1 MGTITQKRV
10 FDKVTSPVQVS
21 GAEAMMLSLI
31 EEGVDII
38 FGYPGGAIMPV
49 YDALYDYRDKIR
61 HILVRHE
68 QGAAH
73 AAEGFAKVSGR
84 VGVCLVTSG
93 PGSTNMITGL
103 ADAMVDSMPMV
114 CISGQVG
121 SPLLGS
127 DAFQET
133 DVMGIS
139 MPVTKWN
146 YQITSAEEIPEVMAK
161 AFYIA
166 TTGRPGP
173 VMIDITKDAQFGT
186 LDFKYEKCTK
196 LRSYFPYPKV
206 KKEDIESAA
215 ILINNSKKPLL
226 LAGHGILISD
236 AQNELEKLVTKA
248 EIPVASTLLGLSA
261 FPSRHPLYVG
271 LLGMHGNYGP
281 NVKTNECDVLIAVGM
296 RFDDR
301 ITGNLNTYAKQAT
314 IIHIEIDPAE
324 INKNVE
330 IDVAVNAD
338 AKDALDALLPLI
350 KNNEHTEWL
359 ESFKKY
365 EQEEYEKV
373 IKKNIKP
380 DTGHIKMDEV
390 VHMISEKTKGGAI
403 VVTDVG
409 QNQMVAARNY
419 KFTKSNSW
427 VTSGGLGTMGFG
439 LPAANGAKIA
449 MPDREVIA
457 FIGDGGFQMT
467 MQELG
472 TISQSKIAIKIV
484 LLNNS
489 FLGMVRQWQ
498 DMFFEKRYSFTEMA
512 NPDFVA
518 LAGAFGIPG
527 RKVTNREVLEDAV
540 NEMLASKE
548 AFLLEVVVGKEDN
561 VFPMIPVGESVS
573 NVRLE

>member
-1 MGTITQKRV
+1 MGTITQKRI

-103 ADAMVDSMPMV
+103 ADAMIDSMPMV

-121 SPLLGS
+121 SSLLGS

-206 KKEDIESAA
+206 KKEDIKAAA

-226 LAGHGILISD
+226 LAGHGILISN

-330 IDVAVNAD
+330 TDVAINAD

-373 IKKNIKP
+373 IKKNINP
-380 DTGHIKMDEV
+380 ASGQIKMDEV

-419 KFTKSNSW
+419 KFTEPNSW

-472 TISQSKIAIKIV
+472 TIAQSKIVVKIV

-498 DMFFEKRYSFTEMA
+498 EMFFEKRYSFTEMD
-512 NPDFVA
+512 NPDFIA

-548 AFLLEVVVGKEDN
+548 AFLLEVAVGKEDN
-561 VFPMIPVGESVS
+561 VFPMIPIGESVS

>member
-114 CISGQVG
+114 CISGQVS

-206 KKEDIESAA
+206 KKEDIETVA

-350 KNNEHTEWL
+350 KNNKHTEWL

-373 IKKNIKP
+373 IKKNINP
-380 DTGHIKMDEV
+380 ASGQIKMDEV

-427 VTSGGLGTMGFG
+427 VTS
-439 LPAANGAKIA
+439 
-449 MPDREVIA
+449 
-457 FIGDGGFQMT
+457 
-467 MQELG
+467 
-472 TISQSKIAIKIV
+472 
-484 LLNNS
+484 
-489 FLGMVRQWQ
+489 
-498 DMFFEKRYSFTEMA
+498 
-512 NPDFVA
+512 
-518 LAGAFGIPG
+518 
-527 RKVTNREVLEDAV
+527 
-540 NEMLASKE
+540 
-548 AFLLEVVVGKEDN
+548 
-561 VFPMIPVGESVS
+561 
-573 NVRLE
+573 

>member
-10 FDKVTSPVQVS
+10 FNKVTSPVQVS

-68 QGAAH
+68 QGVAH

-103 ADAMVDSMPMV
+103 ADAMIDSMPMV

-146 YQITSAEEIPEVMAK
+146 YQITSAEEIPEAMAK

-206 KKEDIESAA
+206 KKEDIKAAA

-226 LAGHGILISD
+226 LVGHGILISD

-338 AKDALDALLPLI
+338 AKDALYALLPLI
-350 KNNEHTEWL
+350 KNNKHTEWL

-373 IKKNIKP
+373 IKKNINP
-380 DTGHIKMDEV
+380 ASGQIKMDEV

-419 KFTKSNSW
+419 KFAEPNSW

-457 FIGDGGFQMT
+457 FTGDGGFQMT

-472 TISQSKIAIKIV
+472 TIAQSKIVVKIV

-498 DMFFEKRYSFTEMA
+498 EMFFEKRYSFTEMD
-512 NPDFVA
+512 NPDFIA

-527 RKVTNREVLEDAV
+527 RKVTNREVLKDAV
-540 NEMLASKE
+540 DEMLASKE

>member
-10 FDKVTSPVQVS
+10 FDKVRSPVQVS

-93 PGSTNMITGL
+93 PGTTNMITGL

-139 MPVTKWN
+139 MPITKWN
-146 YQITSAEEIPEVMAK
+146 CQITSAEEIPEVMAK

-166 TTGRPGP
+166 NTGRPGP

-206 KKEDIESAA
+206 KKEDIEAAA

-271 LLGMHGNYGP
+271 MLGMHGNYGP

-330 IDVAVNAD
+330 IDVAVNTD

-350 KNNEHTEWL
+350 KNNKHTEWL

-373 IKKNIKP
+373 IKKNINP
-380 DTGHIKMDEV
+380 VTGQIKMDEV

-419 KFTKSNSW
+419 KFTEPNSW

-449 MPDREVIA
+449 KPEREVIV

-472 TISQSKIAIKIV
+472 TIAQSKIAVKIV

-498 DMFFEKRYSFTEMA
+498 DMFFEKRYSFTEMD
-512 NPDFVA
+512 NPDFIA

-527 RKVTNREVLEDAV
+527 RKVTNRQVLEDAV

-548 AFLLEVVVGKEDN
+548 AFLLEVAVGKEDN

>member
-49 YDALYDYRDKIR
+49 YDALYDYKDKIR

-103 ADAMVDSMPMV
+103 ADAMIDSMPMV

-161 AFYIA
+161 AFYLA
-166 TTGRPGP
+166 NTGRPGP

-206 KKEDIESAA
+206 KKEDIKAAA

-314 IIHIEIDPAE
+314 IIHVEIDPAE

-373 IKKNIKP
+373 IKKNINP
-380 DTGHIKMDEV
+380 ASGQIKMDEV

-409 QNQMVAARNY
+409 QNQMVTARNY

-472 TISQSKIAIKIV
+472 TIAQSKIAVKIV

-498 DMFFEKRYSFTEMA
+498 DMFFEKRYSFTEMD

-527 RKVTNREVLEDAV
+527 RRVTNREELKDAV
-540 NEMLASKE
+540 DEMLASKE

>member
-1 MGTITQKRV
+1 MGTITQKRF

-103 ADAMVDSMPMV
+103 ADAMVDSMPIV

-161 AFYIA
+161 AFYLA

-206 KKEDIESAA
+206 KKDDIEAAA

-248 EIPVASTLLGLSA
+248 DVPVASTLLGLSA

-314 IIHIEIDPAE
+314 IIHIEIDQAE

-330 IDVAVNAD
+330 VDVAVNAD
-338 AKDALDALLPLI
+338 AKDAIDALLPLI
-350 KNNEHTEWL
+350 KNNKHTEWL

-373 IKKNIKP
+373 IKKNINP
-380 DTGHIKMDEV
+380 ASGQIKMDEV

-403 VVTDVG
+403 IVTDVG

-419 KFTKSNSW
+419 KFTEPNSW

-449 MPDREVIA
+449 KPEREVIA

-472 TISQSKIAIKIV
+472 TIAQSKIVVKIV

-498 DMFFEKRYSFTEMA
+498 DMFFEKRYSFTEMD
-512 NPDFVA
+512 NPDFIA

-527 RKVTNREVLEDAV
+527 RRVTNREVLEDAV

-548 AFLLEVVVGKEDN
+548 AFLLEVAVGKEDN

>member
-114 CISGQVG
+114 CISGQVS

-206 KKEDIESAA
+206 KKEDIETVA

-350 KNNEHTEWL
+350 KNNKHTEWL

-373 IKKNIKP
+373 IKKNINP
-380 DTGHIKMDEV
+380 ASGQIKMDEV

-449 MPDREVIA
+449 RPEREVIA

-472 TISQSKIAIKIV
+472 TIAQSKIVVKIV

-527 RKVTNREVLEDAV
+527 RRVTNREVLEDAV

-548 AFLLEVVVGKEDN
+548 AFLLEAAVGKEDN

>member
-49 YDALYDYRDKIR
+49 YDALYDYSDKIR

-103 ADAMVDSMPMV
+103 ADAMIDSMPMV

-146 YQITSAEEIPEVMAK
+146 YQITSAEEIPEVMAR

-206 KKEDIESAA
+206 KKEDIKAAA

-226 LAGHGILISD
+226 LAGHGILISG

-301 ITGNLNTYAKQAT
+301 ITGDLNTYAKQAT
-314 IIHIEIDPAE
+314 IIHVEIDPAE

-330 IDVAVNAD
+330 IDVAVNAN

-350 KNNEHTEWL
+350 KKNEHTEWL

-390 VHMISEKTKGGAI
+390 VHMISEKTKGSAI

-409 QNQMVAARNY
+409 QNQMVAARYY
-419 KFTKSNSW
+419 KFAKSNSW

-472 TISQSKIAIKIV
+472 TISQSKIVVKIV

-498 DMFFEKRYSFTEMA
+498 DMFFEKRYSFTEMD
-512 NPDFVA
+512 NPDFIA

-548 AFLLEVVVGKEDN
+548 AFLLEVAVGKEDN
-561 VFPMIPVGESVS
+561 VFPMIPIGESVS

>member
-10 FDKVTSPVQVS
+10 FDKITSPVQVS

-49 YDALYDYRDKIR
+49 YDALYDYKDKIR

-103 ADAMVDSMPMV
+103 ADAMIDSMPMV

-161 AFYIA
+161 AFYLA
-166 TTGRPGP
+166 NTGRPGP

-206 KKEDIESAA
+206 KKEDIKAAA

-314 IIHIEIDPAE
+314 IIHVEIDPAE

-373 IKKNIKP
+373 IKKNINP
-380 DTGHIKMDEV
+380 VTGQIKMDEV

-409 QNQMVAARNY
+409 QNQMVTARNY

-472 TISQSKIAIKIV
+472 TIAQSKIAVKIV

-498 DMFFEKRYSFTEMA
+498 DMFFEKRYSFTEMD

-527 RKVTNREVLEDAV
+527 RRVTNREELKDAV
-540 NEMLASKE
+540 DEMLASKE

>member
-10 FDKVTSPVQVS
+10 FNKVTSPVHVS

-103 ADAMVDSMPMV
+103 ADAMIDSMPMV

-146 YQITSAEEIPEVMAK
+146 YQITSAGEIPEVMAK

-206 KKEDIESAA
+206 KKEDIKAAA

-314 IIHIEIDPAE
+314 IIHIEIDTAE

-330 IDVAVNAD
+330 VDVAINAD

-350 KNNEHTEWL
+350 KNNKHTEWL

-365 EQEEYEKV
+365 EQEEYKKV
-373 IKKNIKP
+373 IKKNINP
-380 DTGHIKMDEV
+380 ASGQIKMDEV

-419 KFTKSNSW
+419 KFAEPNSW

-472 TISQSKIAIKIV
+472 TIAQSKIVVKIV

-498 DMFFEKRYSFTEMA
+498 EMFFEKRYSFTEMD
-512 NPDFVA
+512 NPDFIA

>member
-103 ADAMVDSMPMV
+103 ADAMIDSMPMV

-146 YQITSAEEIPEVMAK
+146 YQITSAKEIPEVMAK

-206 KKEDIESAA
+206 KKEDIKAAA

-314 IIHIEIDPAE
+314 IIHVEIDPAE

-373 IKKNIKP
+373 IKKSIKP

-472 TISQSKIAIKIV
+472 TISQSKIAVKIV

-498 DMFFEKRYSFTEMA
+498 EMFFEKRYSFTEMD
-512 NPDFVA
+512 NPDFIA

-527 RKVTNREVLEDAV
+527 RRVTNREELKNAV
-540 NEMLASKE
+540 DEMLASKE

>member
-103 ADAMVDSMPMV
+103 ADAMIDSMPMV

-146 YQITSAEEIPEVMAK
+146 YQITSAKEIPEVMAK

-206 KKEDIESAA
+206 KKEDIKAAA

-248 EIPVASTLLGLSA
+248 EIPVALTLLGLSA

-314 IIHIEIDPAE
+314 IIHVEIDPAE

-350 KNNEHTEWL
+350 KNNEHKEWL

-373 IKKNIKP
+373 IKKSIKP

-472 TISQSKIAIKIV
+472 TISQSKIVVKIV
-484 LLNNS
+484 VLNNS

-527 RKVTNREVLEDAV
+527 RRVTNREELKNAV
-540 NEMLASKE
+540 DEMLASKE